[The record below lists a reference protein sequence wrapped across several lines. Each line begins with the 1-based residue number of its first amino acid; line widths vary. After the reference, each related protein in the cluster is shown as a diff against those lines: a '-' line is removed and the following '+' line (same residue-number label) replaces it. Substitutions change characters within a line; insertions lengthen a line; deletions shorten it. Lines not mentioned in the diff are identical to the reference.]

1 MWYRIGWC
9 APLWAFEAGRG
20 VDLLD
25 PRPAAAGCAAS
36 SLALAPRVS
45 ACQASAA
52 DFASVKALTYDGA
65 TKAMA
70 AATAEAEANGW
81 VVTIV
86 VADSGGHPILL
97 HRLGAAPMTVDVA
110 MGAAHHCR
118 CR

>member
-1 MWYRIGWC
+1 MVM
-9 APLWAFEAGRG
+9 LNH
-20 VDLLD
+20 LL
-25 PRPAAAGCAAS
+25 RAAAAGCAAS

-52 DFASVKALTYDGA
+52 DFVSVKALTYDGA